1 MLSVGLR
8 KCLFEEENQIGV
20 IVLNCVVRPKME
32 QQGVRSLF
40 SWRERSIVVLM
51 STGKEVNY

>member
-32 QQGVRSLF
+32 QQGVRSPF
-40 SWRERSIVVLM
+40 
-51 STGKEVNY
+51 